1 VQLTKKMVKTYNE
14 FVIITGNQNYVLKLQ
29 SLHATAYFFDL
40 ILMQLL
46 PYANLHIQTLAF
58 QQF

>member
-1 VQLTKKMVKTYNE
+1 MVKTYNE